1 MTYDDGEEGEE
12 EDAAVGGRGSFSIL
26 LVTRTKNSC
35 VMEVGSFMFTSKK
48 RDIY

>member
-1 MTYDDGEEGEE
+1 MTDDDEEAEKE
-12 EDAAVGGRGSFSIL
+12 RERGSFPIL

-35 VMEVGSFMFTSKK
+35 VMKVGSFMFTSKK